1 MKVRKLN
8 VKPLP
13 EKNENENKTSILTL
27 HPLIAII
34 TLSLS
39 LKKGS
44 CKFVSKEVKV
54 SSIFSLAHM
63 CFYL

>member
-8 VKPLP
+8 VKPPP

-44 CKFVSKEVKV
+44 CKFVSEEVKV

-63 CFYL
+63 FFYI

>member
-63 CFYL
+63 FFYL